1 MGRGVPFI
9 QGRGCVLRHIPF
21 QRLQNCCT
29 PGWPLAGGTSSYCC
43 YTLLSTVVCTG
54 GSSSWLS
61 DSTDELSPDDH
72 QTALLVGL
80 LSFLSLCVAAVTAAT
95 HKRCHQRLRRLLS
108 SADNKNSST
117 DARNNKNNSYKSSP
131 SGTRPLSLFLS
142 LSWTRKVLYVCESL
156 SLFPVSFRS
165 AAKYTVFRKKTPT
178 HIFFHISKNY
188 LWI

>member
-1 MGRGVPFI
+1 M
-9 QGRGCVLRHIPF
+9 
-21 QRLQNCCT
+21 
-29 PGWPLAGGTSSYCC
+29 
-43 YTLLSTVVCTG
+43 CTG

-131 SGTRPLSLFLS
+131 SGTRPLSLSLFLS
-142 LSWTRKVLYVCESL
+142 LSRGHARCYTCVNLCLCFQFPSDLLLSIHNRQELVWPKWSLRYAPMPRISVLVFFDSFYLYCTGALSGQVC
-156 SLFPVSFRS
+156 
-165 AAKYTVFRKKTPT
+165 
-178 HIFFHISKNY
+178 
-188 LWI
+188 